1 MDPVECSH
9 QGLLAYKDGALED
22 AIVLFTRGIQLTPP
36 SRPKFACKLLKDR
49 ADWERLTVA
58 DPGERPA
65 PPPLFLDQTEA
76 RRAEKNFF
84 GDHLHSPLMT
94 GAPIISRSGFGTD

>member
-22 AIVLFTRGIQLTPP
+22 AIVLFSRGIQLTPP
-36 SRPKFACKLLKDR
+36 SRPKFASKLLKDR

-65 PPPLFLDQTEA
+65 PSYFWTKLRPEGPK
-76 RRAEKNFF
+76 KNVF
-84 GDHLHSPLMT
+84 GDHPHSSLMT

>member
-22 AIVLFTRGIQLTPP
+22 AIVLFSRGIQLTPP
-36 SRPKFACKLLKDR
+36 SRPKFASKLLKDR

-65 PPPLFLDQTEA
+65 PPPLIFGPNLGPKGRKKFFWRPPPLLLDD
-76 RRAEKNFF
+76 RGPHYLKVWIW
-84 GDHLHSPLMT
+84 H
-94 GAPIISRSGFGTD
+94 

>member
-9 QGLLAYKDGALED
+9 QGLLAYKDGALGD
-22 AIVLFTRGIQLTPP
+22 AIVLFSRGIQLTPP
-36 SRPKFACKLLKDR
+36 SRPKFASKLLKDR

-65 PPPLFLDQTEA
+65 LPYFWTKLRPEGPKKIFLETTSTPP
-76 RRAEKNFF
+76 
-84 GDHLHSPLMT
+84 
-94 GAPIISRSGFGTD
+94 

>member
-22 AIVLFTRGIQLTPP
+22 AIVLFSRGIQLTPP
-36 SRPKFACKLLKDR
+36 SRPKFASKLLKDR
-49 ADWERLTVA
+49 ADWERLTVG

-65 PPPLFLDQTEA
+65 PPPPLFLDQT
-76 RRAEKNFF
+76 
-84 GDHLHSPLMT
+84 
-94 GAPIISRSGFGTD
+94 

>member
-22 AIVLFTRGIQLTPP
+22 AIVLFSRGIQLTPP
-36 SRPKFACKLLKDR
+36 SRPKFASKLLKDR

-65 PPPLFLDQTEA
+65 PSYFWTKLRPEGPKKMFLETSPTPP
-76 RRAEKNFF
+76 
-84 GDHLHSPLMT
+84 
-94 GAPIISRSGFGTD
+94 

>member
-9 QGLLAYKDGALED
+9 QGLLAHKDGALED
-22 AIVLFTRGIQLTPP
+22 AIVLFTRGIQLTSP
-36 SRPKFACKLLKDR
+36 SRPKFASKLLKDR

-65 PPPLFLDQTEA
+65 LPPYFWTKLRPEEPKKIFLETT
-76 RRAEKNFF
+76 
-84 GDHLHSPLMT
+84 PT
-94 GAPIISRSGFGTD
+94 PP